1 MGLCY
6 RCGHLDSPMYVHQHN
21 RTYLASFKSCANR
34 RMDRHPSGTVRP
46 KHINIQRHMLTSSKA
61 YKGTIRSIF
70 KYKYT
75 SSQMYKRT
83 NGNIHSPHLHPRDRS
98 QDWAKI
104 LSFFQKCKYR
114 SYKYIILFLQSNT
127 STKMTSTV
135 KINPWDGICC
145 QIRHRFFLL
154 WLKIFCT
161 DIYFWEQSILA
172 GPLVISS
179 TQNLLSD
186 RANILS
192 FLSVSK
198 IESWLQL
205 SILFFPFCIFVP
217 LADQLGWGRLE
228 RLMLTSVSVSEW
240 ATI

>member
-1 MGLCY
+1 MAMGLCY

-21 RTYLASFKSCANR
+21 RTYLASFKSFANR

-104 LSFFQKCKYR
+104 LSFFLSFR
-114 SYKYIILFLQSNT
+114 SANTDHTNISYFSSNQ
-127 STKMTSTV
+127 
-135 KINPWDGICC
+135 I
-145 QIRHRFFLL
+145 QIRKWQVLWRSIHGMGYVARLGIDFF
-154 WLKIFCT
+154 FC
-161 DIYFWEQSILA
+161 D
-172 GPLVISS
+172 
-179 TQNLLSD
+179 
-186 RANILS
+186 
-192 FLSVSK
+192 
-198 IESWLQL
+198 
-205 SILFFPFCIFVP
+205 
-217 LADQLGWGRLE
+217 
-228 RLMLTSVSVSEW
+228 
-240 ATI
+240 